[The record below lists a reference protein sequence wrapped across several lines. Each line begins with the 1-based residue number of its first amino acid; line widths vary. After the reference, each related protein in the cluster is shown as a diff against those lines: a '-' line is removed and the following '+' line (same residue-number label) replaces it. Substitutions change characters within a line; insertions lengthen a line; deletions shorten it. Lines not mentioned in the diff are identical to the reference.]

1 MPLYTYQEEPSVGFL
16 SPMNGPIY
24 GGFSLVIEGK
34 GFINTGSIVVRF
46 QLFEDQEATSTA
58 DQPTLPAA
66 SAQTASSTDQTP
78 MLEDLSATKPASIV
92 HAPAKF
98 ISSERVICSAP
109 SFQQQG
115 VYMVSVALN
124 GVEFSKINATSWFL
138 VWQNWQK
145 RKHLLSHGLFAHP
158 MHEEAAA
165 SIIGTPAELDVAE
178 VQKLRHRSSFM
189 VARTAKERQQAE
201 SGLKLPLIHGK
212 NVQNIIETVNE
223 ALEED
228 EFVDPRLLIWHPA
241 SSCDERHEPL
251 LPLLESLCNAPDTQ
265 SIMARRIR
273 IVFRLKG
280 LLMARREREASD
292 QDDEC
297 NEELVLSFATFV
309 KGLRLIFPTASTQEL
324 DDLWTVLDR
333 AQRGYVTYE
342 GIMNKL
348 IRPPRSSSPEPGPTH
363 YDPQYSLVLPK
374 NSSAIILP
382 ETEQPE
388 LFAGQPSELFM
399 NYDSFNNVKPR
410 AVGAVFPKRKFNASW
425 CNPVPKEIDLV
436 SATASGNGD
445 QVSTAR
451 SVKTPRPPPGAR
463 PPQQQAAKAGSALR
477 SAGKSVAAGATSDA
491 DGDIKEDQP
500 RTPRDTSTTA
510 SSATP
515 SSRRKEA
522 NARATREPHSNGRN
536 VFYSDIA
543 PLYLKFLNSKEVQ
556 RAMKQ

>member
-1 MPLYTYQEEPSVGFL
+1 MPLYTYREEPSVGFL

-34 GFINTGSIVVRF
+34 GFINTGGIVVRF
-46 QLFEDQEATSTA
+46 QLFEDQEATSAVNQSALSAST
-58 DQPTLPAA
+58 QTCPA
-66 SAQTASSTDQTP
+66 TSSTDQGLLP
-78 MLEDLSATKPASIV
+78 EDPPAKEPASIV

-109 SFQQQG
+109 SFQEQG

-158 MHEEAAA
+158 IHEEAAA

-212 NVQNIIETVNE
+212 NAQSIIEAVDE

-241 SSCDERHEPL
+241 SSSDERHEPL
-251 LPLLESLCNAPDTQ
+251 LQLLESLCNAPGTQ

-280 LLMARREREASD
+280 LLIARRERDASGL
-292 QDDEC
+292 DDES
-297 NEELVLSFATFV
+297 NEELVLSFAAFV
-309 KGLRLIFPTASTQEL
+309 KGLRMIFPNASTQEL

-342 GIMNKL
+342 GVMNKL

-363 YDPQYSLVLPK
+363 YDPQYNLVFPK
-374 NSSAIILP
+374 NSSALILP
-382 ETEQPE
+382 DTEQPE
-388 LFAGQPSELFM
+388 LITGQPSELFM
-399 NYDSFNNVKPR
+399 NYDSFNAVKPR
-410 AVGAVFPKRKFNASW
+410 AAGAVFPKRKFNASW

-436 SATASGNGD
+436 AAATI
-445 QVSTAR
+445 AR
-451 SVKTPRPPPGAR
+451 SVKTPRPPQG
-463 PPQQQAAKAGSALR
+463 PPQQANAKTGRALR
-477 SAGKSVAAGATSDA
+477 SAGKSVAAGAEASSGTS
-491 DGDIKEDQP
+491 KEDQP
-500 RTPRDTSTTA
+500 RTPRDTATST
-510 SSATP
+510 SSTL
-515 SSRRKEA
+515 SG
-522 NARATREPHSNGRN
+522 RATREPHLNGQN

>member
-1 MPLYTYQEEPSVGFL
+1 MPLHTYREQPSVGFL

-24 GGFSLVIEGK
+24 GGFPLVIEGK
-34 GFINTGSIVVRF
+34 GFIDTGGIVIRF
-46 QLFEDQEATSTA
+46 QLFEDQAA
-58 DQPTLPAA
+58 DDPSGLAVPTPAA
-66 SAQTASSTDQTP
+66 ASTISADPKQQ
-78 MLEDLSATKPASIV
+78 EDDVPASIV

-98 ISSERVICSAP
+98 VSIERVICSAP

-115 VYMVSVALN
+115 VYMVSVSLN

-145 RKHLLSHGLFAHP
+145 RKRLLSHGLFAHP

-165 SIIGTPAELDVAE
+165 SIIGTPAELDVAQ

-189 VARTAKERQQAE
+189 VARTAKERQQAD

-212 NVQNIIETVNE
+212 NAQSIIETVDE

-241 SSCDERHEPL
+241 ASSDEQNEPL
-251 LPLLESLCNAPDTQ
+251 IRLLDSLCNAPATQ

-280 LLMARREREASD
+280 LLMARRERDVTD
-292 QDDEC
+292 QDDEDSD
-297 NEELVLSFATFV
+297 ELVLPFAAFV
-309 KGLRLIFPTASTQEL
+309 KGLRLIFPNASSQEL

-342 GIMNKL
+342 SVMNRM

-363 YDPQYSLVLPK
+363 YDPQYKLVLPK
-374 NSSAIILP
+374 PSSAIILP
-382 ETEQPE
+382 ESEQPE
-388 LFAGQPSELFM
+388 LITGQPSELFM
-399 NYDSFNNVKPR
+399 NYESFNVVKPR
-410 AVGAVFPKRKFNASW
+410 AVGAVFPKRSFTASW
-425 CNPVPKEIDLV
+425 CNPVPSEIDLV
-436 SATASGNGD
+436 ATATGDGD
-445 QVSTAR
+445 QTSTAR
-451 SVKTPRPPPGAR
+451 SMKTPRPPPGAR
-463 PPQQQAAKAGSALR
+463 LPQHQVATAGGALK
-477 SAGKSVAAGATSDA
+477 SAGKSVTTGSTSEVEERSGS
-491 DGDIKEDQP
+491 GDKPKDDQP
-500 RTPRDTSTTA
+500 RTPRDTAST
-510 SSATP
+510 SSML
-515 SSRRKEA
+515 SVRRKEA
-522 NARATREPHSNGRN
+522 TTRASREPHSNGRN